1 MTGDPRLIARAAT
14 GLESEADFS
23 RWVHRVVTGAAE
35 LHAFEAGE
43 LDAIMD
49 PVTGSAI
56 LSPGARI
63 ALRGSEGMAL
73 AVLDALPGEA
83 CVIDSVGTVV
93 ASNRA
98 WRALVDSRAGAGLA
112 VREGANFFAACC
124 DAAAGDR
131 RHAAAVAAGLRQVL
145 VGARQSC
152 RCQYSGAAP
161 DGSGALALTMAR
173 FVAAGAVHALVTRE
187 SVGRH
192 KRGGRPDV
200 AGTARNP
207 AGRTMSRAPAV
218 SANWMLCALPD
229 IEYERL
235 LGDLEPVNLSY
246 GDVLYQP
253 GEKINQVYFPNDCPI
268 SLLTVVE
275 GNRTLEVGLV
285 GPEGMV
291 GSPLALGSATSP
303 VRALVQG
310 SGTALRMSSTQFMK
324 HYRQS
329 PALQQALLGSIEE
342 LMNQVT
348 QNAACNHFHEIQQRL
363 ARWLLMM
370 RERVP
375 TRSFYLTHDYLADML
390 GTRRETVTQG
400 AHALKCRGLIK
411 YTRGNLTILNQ
422 RGLQATACSCYQRVR
437 IIRPKG
443 RRAGP

>member
-1 MTGDPRLIARAAT
+1 MTGEPLLLAHASS
-14 GLESEADFS
+14 GLETEADFA

-35 LHAFEAGE
+35 LHAFEAGQ

-73 AVLDALPGEA
+73 AVLDALPGEV
-83 CVIDSVGTVV
+83 CVIDGTGTVV
-93 ASNRA
+93 ATNRA
-98 WRALVDSRAGAGLA
+98 WRVFVDSRAGAGFA

-124 DAAAGDR
+124 DATAGDR
-131 RHAAAVAAGLRQVL
+131 RLAAAVAAGLRQVL
-145 VGARQSC
+145 VGARQLC
-152 RCQYSGAAP
+152 RCQYAELAP
-161 DGSGALALTMAR
+161 GRHGTIALTMAR
-173 FVAAGAVHALVTRE
+173 FVAAGAIHALVTRE
-187 SVGRH
+187 SVGKN
-192 KRGGRPDV
+192 KRSSAPR
-200 AGTARNP
+200 AARVP
-207 AGRTMSRAPAV
+207 AGRKMPRSRAAG
-218 SANWMLCALPD
+218 ANRMLCALPD

-235 LGDLEPVNLSY
+235 LGDLELVCLSY
-246 GDVLYQP
+246 GQVLYQP
-253 GEKINQVYFPNDCPI
+253 GEQISQVYFPNDCPI

-275 GNRTLEVGLV
+275 GNRSLEVGLV
-285 GPEGMV
+285 GREGMV

-310 SGTALRMSSTQFMK
+310 SGTALRMTSAHFMK
-324 HYRQS
+324 HYRRS
-329 PALQQALLGSIEE
+329 PALQQALLGFVEE
-342 LMNQVT
+342 SMNQVA

-375 TRSFYLTHDYLADML
+375 SRNFYLTHEYLADML

-411 YTRGNLTILNQ
+411 YSRGNLTILNQ
-422 RGLQATACSCYQRVR
+422 RGLEAMACSCYQRVR
-437 IIRPKG
+437 ITRP
-443 RRAGP
+443 RSRSAQT